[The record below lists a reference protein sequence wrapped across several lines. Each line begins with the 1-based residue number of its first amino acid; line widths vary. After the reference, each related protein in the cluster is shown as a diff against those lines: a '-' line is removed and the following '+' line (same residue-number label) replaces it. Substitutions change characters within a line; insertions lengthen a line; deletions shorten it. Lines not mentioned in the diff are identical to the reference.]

1 MSGRKMERYANP
13 STSSSTAATT
23 MLMDSNNDDPYS
35 LKLERLDILNIDD
48 TSTFMTDVI
57 EQRKS
62 LYDDARLMTRLL
74 GLDQYSDTINDGD
87 GELRKKKIKA
97 KKKKTI
103 IRRYNIDDDDDDQ
116 PTLVGDIIERND
128 QTVVNKTKTKQEGE
142 ATTDDDDDDDNDEE
156 LANPDSME
164 EDNDYMDSYFDN
176 GEDFID

>member
-103 IRRYNIDDDDDDQ
+103 IRRYNIDDDDDQ

-128 QTVVNKTKTKQEGE
+128 PTVVDKTKTKQEGE